1 MEQRELT
8 PEQKW
13 EQATLANNF
22 IFYKVMRHHPEA
34 CKHLIEMLLKVKIKQ
49 MEMHNEEVIEL
60 DRDAKGIRLDV
71 FLKDSDKMYDVEL
84 QMTDTKE
91 LPERA
96 RYYQGL
102 MDLDTLKAG
111 QKYKDLRD
119 SHVIFIC
126 LEDVFHN
133 GLPVSTFENICVE
146 DRKTKLNDRA
156 YKHFFFAEA
165 CAKLI
170 EDEEAKS
177 FFEFLISNRASN
189 GFTSDLKDYVTDAK
203 HNMQWRFQFM
213 TWERQRAYDYDDGKA
228 AGILEGAQ
236 QKAVE
241 AARNFLKEGISS
253 EIISRCTGLSLE
265 EVKNLSEEPA
275 PAEA

>member
-1 MEQRELT
+1 
-8 PEQKW
+8 
-13 EQATLANNF
+13 
-22 IFYKVMRHHPEA
+22 
-34 CKHLIEMLLKVKIKQ
+34 MLLKVKIEQ

-71 FLKDSDKMYDVEL
+71 FVKDSKKMYDVEL

-96 RYYQGL
+96 RYYQGV

-126 LEDVFHN
+126 LEDIFHN

-146 DRKTKLNDRA
+146 DGRTKLNDRA
-156 YKHFFFAEA
+156 YKHFFFAKA
-165 CAKLI
+165 CAKMI
-170 EDEEAKS
+170 EDEEVRS
-177 FFEFLISNRASN
+177 FFQFLISNRARN
-189 GFTSDLKDYVTDAK
+189 EFTSDLKDYVTDAK

-213 TWERQRAYDYDDGKA
+213 TWERQRAYDYDDGMA
-228 AGILEGAQ
+228 AGIQ
-236 QKAVE
+236 KKAVE
-241 AARNFLKEGISS
+241 DARSFYKNGVSVELIAKSLGMTIEQVEDIVNTEAA
-253 EIISRCTGLSLE
+253 
-265 EVKNLSEEPA
+265 V
-275 PAEA
+275 